1 MSTLARLQ
9 QSVAS
14 ALLQADQ
21 LDPAWFLGDQTL
33 ATQRFGFYRGNVRVN
48 WEKSLATAFPV
59 LKQLVGDAFFAAM
72 AARYGHE
79 IPSYSGDLADFG
91 QKFPDFAA
99 SFEPLA
105 TLPYVADLSRLE
117 WAVFAASQAAD
128 GVPLEPAALA
138 NLNEDSLAALQLKLR
153 PGTALME
160 SNWNIEGIWRA
171 HQCEQLEQGIEIKG
185 ESRCMVRR
193 PQWRVEVEALSKGDF
208 AFLGCIQ
215 NAVLLGDA
223 LEAASALDH
232 QFDAQQSLVKWLL
245 AGIFQSN

>member
-1 MSTLARLQ
+1 MSTLAELQ
-9 QSVAS
+9 QSLAS

-21 LDPAWFLGDQTL
+21 LNPAGFLGDPIL
-33 ATQRFGFYRGNVRVN
+33 VTQRFGIYRGNIRVN
-48 WEKSLATAFPV
+48 WEKSLAMAFPV
-59 LKQLVGDAFFAAM
+59 LKQLVGDDFFAAM

-79 IPSYSGDLADFG
+79 IPSCSGDLADFG

-99 SFEPLA
+99 RFEPLA

-117 WAVFAASQAAD
+117 WAVYAASQAAD
-128 GVPLEPAALA
+128 SLALEPAALA

-171 HQCEQLEQGIEIKG
+171 HQSEQIEHRVEIKSQ
-185 ESRCMVRR
+185 SRCMVRR

-215 NAVLLGDA
+215 NAMFLGDA
-223 LEAASALDH
+223 LEAASAIDH

-245 AGIFQSN
+245 AGIFQRD